1 MGKFWGAFLGLLWLG
16 VGSLSAFERGSHW
29 VYLGGTPAS
38 AYAPNFLA
46 PPVEAGLI
54 LGDSFTLGADASR
67 SHFDLGHNEEDERYY
82 RGMMSNGNMIGERW
96 EILEYRLDLPTDAK
110 ANGVHQSSG
119 AVGQTGLTA
128 KGDYLATSQI
138 QSLGIGTQWQTQIG
152 LIIGMDWA
160 LGAQTNQESVT
171 ASIIQD
177 PALTATQSAEA
188 LIQVQDFAQSINKL
202 MASSGG
208 LNLFIGWAF

>member
-119 AVGQTGLTA
+119 AVARWFLTDTFNLRFAVHQKSTEGQVELPVGQTGLTA
-128 KGDYLATSQI
+128 KGDYLATTQI

-152 LIIGMDWA
+152 LIIGRI
-160 LGAQTNQESVT
+160 GNRFYYPRPGPNCYPISRG
-171 ASIIQD
+171 
-177 PALTATQSAEA
+177 PH
-188 LIQVQDFAQSINKL
+188 
-202 MASSGG
+202 SGPG
-208 LNLFIGWAF
+208 LRSKYQ